1 MSGNSRVFRNIF
13 WLGCATGGSL
23 ITSLIYGLLAARHLG
38 PADFGRFSLIVGM
51 SALMSNLAQGAG
63 TSVLTVLAAQR
74 HCSVGSLMLPGI
86 LSQAL
91 VGTACVVL
99 SVPLVVILGG
109 DPTLFAPSVIYCVG
123 SVSLLIY
130 SAPIAIFRGLN
141 RMHWSIAQTAAGLLT
156 IASVWIVIRRG
167 ASLSEIITASALA
180 QVAVLFVVLILSLRV
195 VPSDSRWRMP
205 RALVSEILR
214 KTMGLSGVTVFQSVH
229 WKVGLIMVQL
239 LGGAYALGIY
249 TAGAKPIENLRTVP
263 LVFLLSIF
271 PSISQMV
278 SENPKSLQR
287 ALVSVTR
294 VVLLFMLPIVGAL
307 VALSPVVIR
316 FLYGSE
322 YTSASGILSLS
333 LLAVIPGTV
342 HLIFIMPL
350 VAGHEIKKLSVVY
363 SAAILIETAIDLV
376 LYSRIGLPA
385 AVAGAITGA
394 LVTAILADMNAFPG
408 ASVLRDRRV
417 LKLLAA
423 GTVSLAIPFTGI
435 LETHRWLLCTV
446 TILVFLV
453 VARVSGSF
461 TFAEL
466 RNLQSLR
473 AVASPSPG
481 TDLLAVVD
489 VEP

>member
-1 MSGNSRVFRNIF
+1 MSGDSRVFRNIF

-63 TSVLTVLAAQR
+63 TSVLTVLTAQR
-74 HCSVGSLMLPGI
+74 FRPAGSLMLPGI

-91 VGTACVVL
+91 LGTACVVL
-99 SVPLVVILGG
+99 SVPLVLVLGG
-109 DPTLFAPSVIYCVG
+109 DRTLFAPSLVYCVG
-123 SVSLLIY
+123 NVSLLIY

-156 IASVWIVIRRG
+156 IAGVWIVIQRG
-167 ASLSEIITASALA
+167 ATLSDVITANALS
-180 QVAVLFVVLILSLRV
+180 QVAVLFVVLIFSMRT
-195 VPSDSRWRMP
+195 VPSAGRWRMP
-205 RALVSEILR
+205 RAVISEILR

-271 PSISQMV
+271 PSVSQMV
-278 SENPKSLQR
+278 TEDPNSLQR

-294 VVLLFMLPIVGAL
+294 VVLLLMLPTVGAL

-316 FLYGSE
+316 LLYGSE
-322 YTSASGILSLS
+322 YSDASGILSLS
-333 LLAVIPGTV
+333 LLAVVPGTV

-350 VAGHEIKKLSVVY
+350 VAGHAIKKLSLVY
-363 SAAILIETAIDLV
+363 SAAILIETAVDVV
-376 LYSRIGLPA
+376 LYSRIGLLA

-394 LVTAILADMNAFPG
+394 LVTAILADMYAFPG
-408 ASVLRDRRV
+408 ASVLRDRRIV
-417 LKLLAA
+417 KLLVA

-435 LETHRWLLCTV
+435 LESHRWLLCAV
-446 TILVFLV
+446 TILTFLV
-453 VARVSGSF
+453 VARVSRSF
-461 TFAEL
+461 TFGEL
-466 RNLQSLR
+466 RNLQNLR
-473 AVASPSPG
+473 PIASPAPG